1 MHLAEFLSGPNKRRD
16 RRRLRAKNATRTTDA
31 SFLRSH
37 FSLCAPLGPRRG
49 RERERERRPIPH
61 HRRLHRV
68 ASVNRQKL
76 LSIPR
81 MYSTP
86 PLPSP
91 PFTLAS
97 SAPWTGTLLRIRYVN
112 REDDNRTET
121 DDGSRAGARSFEAP
135 SPPPLLPLPFTFS
148 SAFYLLHGDGY
159 AFSSR
164 SRYHLDRSPPSL

>member
-135 SPPPLLPLPFTFS
+135 SPPPPSSSIHVFVRFLPSPRRWIRFFFALAIPPRSIS
-148 SAFYLLHGDGY
+148 SV
-159 AFSSR
+159 
-164 SRYHLDRSPPSL
+164 P